1 MDVKGEPVLR
11 KLLPVFLLLALALTA
26 CGQPAASPETE
37 TGTAVVATTYPVYLF
52 ASAVTEGVAGYDVTL
67 MIDQPVS
74 CLHDYT
80 LSVNDMRTLERADV
94 IVINGAGLE
103 ETMEDALDTVDGTPV
118 IDCSQGI
125 ALLEGE
131 AHHHADADEEE
142 GEDHHEGDPHIWM
155 DPELACV
162 MLENLADGLAAQD
175 PDNAARFTANAQAAA
190 ETVRAAYGEMK
201 DQLADLSC
209 RELIT
214 FHDGF
219 HYFAR
224 AFDLTILRAIEE
236 EAGSE
241 ASAKEASEIVGD
253 IEAHGLPAIFTEVNG
268 STATAEM
275 IAREC
280 GVRVVPLDLIMSR
293 APGEQ
298 PGIDA
303 YLSRLSDDVSAIQE
317 ACS

>member
-1 MDVKGEPVLR
+1 MHGYKGEPVLK
-11 KLLPVFLLLALALTA
+11 KLLSVLLLLVLGLTA
-26 CGQPAASPETE
+26 CGPAASPVG
-37 TGTAVVATTYPVYLF
+37 TGDTVLVATTYPVYLF
-52 ASAVTEGVAGYDVTL
+52 TAAVTDGVEGYDTEL

-80 LSVNDMRTLERADV
+80 LTVRDMRILERADV
-94 IVINGAGLE
+94 IVMNGAGLE
-103 ETMEDALDTVDGTPV
+103 ETMKDALDTVQNTPV
-118 IDCSQGI
+118 IDCSRGI
-125 ALLEGE
+125 ELLEGE
-131 AHHHADADEEE
+131 EHHHE
-142 GEDHHEGDPHIWM
+142 GGKDHGDHEEGDPHIWL
-155 DPELACV
+155 DPALACV
-162 MLENLADGLAAQD
+162 MLENLADSLSELD
-175 PDNAARFTANAQAAA
+175 PDNASRFAANAQAAR
-190 ETVRAAYGEMK
+190 ESILSAYESLK
-201 DQLADLSC
+201 ARLTDLSC

-241 ASAKEASEIVGD
+241 ASAREAGAIVED
-253 IEAHGLPAIFTEVNG
+253 IVSHGLPAVFSEVNG

-293 APGEQ
+293 LPGEP

-303 YLSRLSDDVSAIQE
+303 YLTRLSNDVSAIQE
-317 ACS
+317 ANS